1 MERVKKEMWKGT
13 KQLLKANLTD
23 ALPTQVTNT
32 WVVPVVLYNMIVGKL
47 RKGDVEWLDRVV
59 KRPGRI

>member
-47 RKGDVEWLDRVV
+47 RKGDVECLDRVV